1 MSRIVDV
8 AVPDIGDFE
17 NVPVIEV
24 MVAPGDTIAKDDS
37 LIALE
42 SEKATMEVPAPFAGT
57 VKELRVKA
65 GDKVSKGSL
74 ILTLDV
80 SAGAEREQKPAAS
93 AITSAPTPVA
103 SSAQQPSAASAR
115 VDADLHAEVLVLGA
129 GPGGYTAAFRA
140 ADLGKRVVLVER
152 WPTLGGVC
160 LNVGCIP
167 SKALLHVAKVIT
179 EAHEVQSA
187 GIVFGKPDIDLAKL

>member
-24 MVAPGDTIAKDDS
+24 MVAPGDVIAKDDS

-57 VKELRVKA
+57 VKALRVKP

-80 SAGAEREQKPAAS
+80 EADAQSTPAPAPTPSREAAS
-93 AITSAPTPVA
+93 AP
-103 SSAQQPSAASAR
+103 AQAA
-115 VDADLHAEVLVLGA
+115 
-129 GPGGYTAAFRA
+129 
-140 ADLGKRVVLVER
+140 
-152 WPTLGGVC
+152 
-160 LNVGCIP
+160 
-167 SKALLHVAKVIT
+167 
-179 EAHEVQSA
+179 
-187 GIVFGKPDIDLAKL
+187 